1 MSGEKEKMIAYCGI
15 VCTNCDG
22 YIITKAGDEKKAM
35 EMVEKASQTLGKEL
49 TLNDFWC
56 DGCLVEGKKC
66 AYCHEC
72 AIRKCAIGKGIA
84 NCAYCP
90 DYRCETLSAFLAN
103 AGTAGET
110 LDDIRR
116 GL

>member
-15 VCTNCDG
+15 VCSKCDA
-22 YIITKAGDEKKAM
+22 YVATKAGDEKKAL
-35 EMVEKASQTLGKEL
+35 EMVKKASETLGKEL
-49 TLNDFWC
+49 TLDDFWC
-56 DGCLVEGKKC
+56 DGCLSEGRKC

-72 AIRKCAIGKGIA
+72 TIRKCASAKGVA
-84 NCAYCP
+84 NCAHCP

-116 GL
+116 KL